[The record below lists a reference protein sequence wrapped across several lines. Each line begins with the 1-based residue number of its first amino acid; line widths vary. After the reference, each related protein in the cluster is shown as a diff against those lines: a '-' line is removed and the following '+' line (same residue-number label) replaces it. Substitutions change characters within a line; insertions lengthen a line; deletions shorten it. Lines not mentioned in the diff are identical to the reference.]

1 MDRNRKRTKTTL
13 QMKLTEQDRKEIK
26 FLAKTAFKVYV
37 ALLLTLGIMYISIN
51 VL

>member
-1 MDRNRKRTKTTL
+1 
-13 QMKLTEQDRKEIK
+13 MKLTEQDKKEIK

-37 ALLLTLGIMYISIN
+37 ALLLTLTIMYVLVN

>member
-1 MDRNRKRTKTTL
+1 
-13 QMKLTEQDRKEIK
+13 MKLTEQDRKEIK

-37 ALLLTLGIMYISIN
+37 ALLLTLTVMYVVVN